1 VKPVHPTLVRQ
12 LRRAFGL
19 RANEVDGFLADLAA
33 APDQPL
39 AAGLTRLID
48 TLGDAYAQHDR
59 DQVLRQRAL
68 ELSSAELTTANQRLL
83 ADRAS
88 VAEAIH
94 NLRDSARALT
104 GRDADLA
111 AAPGDDLVA
120 LSESLRDLARRNHE
134 MQAQLASSEVKIR
147 SLIAN
152 VPGCVFRLRLRPT
165 VEVDFVSDGIAE
177 LSGYPIAAWRQAPQE
192 LGRAIGGPH
201 LFLRAEELAATGGE
215 AYEVEYPLTMA
226 DGRRRWVIERGRVC
240 CELDGQ
246 LWWTALVIDNDVARR
261 ARDELARARQGLV
274 LAKDEAE
281 RANRAKTEFLANIS
295 HEIRTPLNG
304 ILGMLDLALG
314 DDDSVEHREHLGL
327 ARSSAGVL
335 LELIND
341 VLDLS
346 KIEAG
351 KLELDEVP
359 FAPRS
364 LIRETLR
371 PLALRAAE
379 RGLEFTVEFAPGVGD
394 GLVGDASKLR
404 QVLTNLASNAIKFTA
419 QGSVAVRVAPAVV
432 GVDEP
437 GLKIEVR
444 DTGIGIAPSRHAAI
458 FEPFAQAS
466 SSTPRQYGGTGL
478 GLTIVRRLVQLL
490 GGTITLVSEPG
501 RGSTFAF
508 TVAARPVEA
517 APASEH
523 AGVAIGRRLMILD
536 DDPASVGWLAAAL
549 RRRGADVA
557 TSLAELGEA
566 ARGGPMVDAVLVRG
580 DSPRALEVAAEVA
593 RRQPAAKLV
602 LLSALDRRIDR
613 ARARAVRPRACLVKP
628 FDEAEALEA
637 IAEALQPSR
646 PTPVS
651 DAATPSRGLRVL
663 VAEDN
668 VVNQKLIAR
677 FLERDQH
684 AYHLV
689 GDGAAAVDAF
699 KTERYDVVLL
709 DLQMPVL
716 DGVEAAR
723 AMRAHER
730 FGQLVPT
737 PIIALTGNALS
748 EARDACLAA
757 GIDAFM
763 TKPIALD
770 RLRRELVRYAAR
782 GAERSPMHAP
792 RP

>member
-39 AAGLTRLID
+39 AAGLARLID

-177 LSGYPIAAWRQAPQE
+177 LSGYPIAAWRQAPKE
-192 LGRAIGGPH
+192 LGRAVGGPH
-201 LFLRAEELAATGGE
+201 LFQHADELAAGGGE

-351 KLELDEVP
+351 KLELDEVA

-379 RGLEFTVEFAPGVGD
+379 RGLEFTVEFAPGVGN

-419 QGSVAVRVAPAVV
+419 QGSVAVRVAPAAV

-523 AGVAIGRRLMILD
+523 AGGRDRTPPDDPRRRSGLGRLAGRR
-536 DDPASVGWLAAAL
+536 PAPA
-549 RRRGADVA
+549 RRRCRD
-557 TSLAELGEA
+557 LAGRA
-566 ARGGPMVDAVLVRG
+566 RRGGPRWPDGRRG
-580 DSPRALEVAAEVA
+580 PGP
-593 RRQPAAKLV
+593 RRQPARPRGRRRGRP
-602 LLSALDRRIDR
+602 SAAGGQAGAVVGARSPDRSGPGPRGPASGLPGQAVRRGRGPRGDRR
-613 ARARAVRPRACLVKP
+613 
-628 FDEAEALEA
+628 
-637 IAEALQPSR
+637 
-646 PTPVS
+646 
-651 DAATPSRGLRVL
+651 
-663 VAEDN
+663 
-668 VVNQKLIAR
+668 
-677 FLERDQH
+677 
-684 AYHLV
+684 
-689 GDGAAAVDAF
+689 GAAAEPPDPGLGRSDA
-699 KTERYDVVLL
+699 EPGPAGAGGR
-709 DLQMPVL
+709 
-716 DGVEAAR
+716 
-723 AMRAHER
+723 
-730 FGQLVPT
+730 GQR
-737 PIIALTGNALS
+737 GQS
-748 EARDACLAA
+748 EADR
-757 GIDAFM
+757 
-763 TKPIALD
+763 ALPRARSA
-770 RLRRELVRYAAR
+770 RLPPGR
-782 GAERSPMHAP
+782 
-792 RP
+792 

>member
-39 AAGLTRLID
+39 AAGLARLID

-177 LSGYPIAAWRQAPQE
+177 LSGYPIAAWRQAPKE
-192 LGRAIGGPH
+192 LGRAVGGPH
-201 LFLRAEELAATGGE
+201 LFQHADELAAGGGE

-351 KLELDEVP
+351 KLELDEVA

-379 RGLEFTVEFAPGVGD
+379 RGLEFTVEFAPGVGN

-419 QGSVAVRVAPAVV
+419 QGSVAVRVAPAAV

-782 GAERSPMHAP
+782 GAEWSPMHAP

>member
-177 LSGYPIAAWRQAPQE
+177 LSGYPIAAWRQAPKE
-192 LGRAIGGPH
+192 LGRAVGGPH
-201 LFLRAEELAATGGE
+201 LFQHADELAAGGGE

-351 KLELDEVP
+351 KLELDEV
-359 FAPRS
+359 RS
-364 LIRETLR
+364 R
-371 PLALRAAE
+371 RAA
-379 RGLEFTVEFAPGVGD
+379 
-394 GLVGDASKLR
+394 
-404 QVLTNLASNAIKFTA
+404 
-419 QGSVAVRVAPAVV
+419 
-432 GVDEP
+432 
-437 GLKIEVR
+437 
-444 DTGIGIAPSRHAAI
+444 
-458 FEPFAQAS
+458 
-466 SSTPRQYGGTGL
+466 
-478 GLTIVRRLVQLL
+478 
-490 GGTITLVSEPG
+490 
-501 RGSTFAF
+501 
-508 TVAARPVEA
+508 
-517 APASEH
+517 
-523 AGVAIGRRLMILD
+523 
-536 DDPASVGWLAAAL
+536 
-549 RRRGADVA
+549 
-557 TSLAELGEA
+557 
-566 ARGGPMVDAVLVRG
+566 
-580 DSPRALEVAAEVA
+580 
-593 RRQPAAKLV
+593 
-602 LLSALDRRIDR
+602 
-613 ARARAVRPRACLVKP
+613 
-628 FDEAEALEA
+628 
-637 IAEALQPSR
+637 
-646 PTPVS
+646 
-651 DAATPSRGLRVL
+651 
-663 VAEDN
+663 
-668 VVNQKLIAR
+668 
-677 FLERDQH
+677 
-684 AYHLV
+684 
-689 GDGAAAVDAF
+689 
-699 KTERYDVVLL
+699 
-709 DLQMPVL
+709 
-716 DGVEAAR
+716 
-723 AMRAHER
+723 
-730 FGQLVPT
+730 
-737 PIIALTGNALS
+737 
-748 EARDACLAA
+748 
-757 GIDAFM
+757 
-763 TKPIALD
+763 
-770 RLRRELVRYAAR
+770 
-782 GAERSPMHAP
+782 
-792 RP
+792 

>member
-1 VKPVHPTLVRQ
+1 MKPVHPTLVRQ

-19 RANEVDGFLADLAA
+19 RANEVDGFVADLAD

-39 AAGLTRLID
+39 AAGLARLID

-177 LSGYPIAAWRQAPQE
+177 LSGYPIAAWRQAPKE
-192 LGRAIGGPH
+192 LGRAVGGPH
-201 LFLRAEELAATGGE
+201 LFQHADELAAGGGE

-580 DSPRALEVAAEVA
+580 DSPRALEVVAEVA

>member
-1 VKPVHPTLVRQ
+1 MKPVHPTLVRQ

-782 GAERSPMHAP
+782 GAEWSPMHAP

>member
-19 RANEVDGFLADLAA
+19 RANEVDGFVADLAD

-39 AAGLTRLID
+39 AAGLARLID

-177 LSGYPIAAWRQAPQE
+177 LSGYPIAAWRQAPKE
-192 LGRAIGGPH
+192 LGRAVGGPH
-201 LFLRAEELAATGGE
+201 LFQHADELAAGGGE

>member
-111 AAPGDDLVA
+111 AAPSDDLVA